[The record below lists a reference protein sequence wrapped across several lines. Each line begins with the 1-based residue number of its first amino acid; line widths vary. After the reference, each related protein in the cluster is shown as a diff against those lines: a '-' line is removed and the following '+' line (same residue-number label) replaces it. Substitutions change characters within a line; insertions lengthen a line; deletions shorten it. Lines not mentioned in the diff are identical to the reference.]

1 MFNKLEDQ
9 IPRTDEKFQNYQYP
23 QHQQF
28 ASPLNAGIKCI
39 EQFPLDYIH
48 MVCLRVVN
56 RIIYFLKS
64 GPHVFKLSPQQLE
77 VISDQH
83 VSFNGLFSS

>member
-39 EQFPLDYIH
+39 EQFPLDYID

-56 RIIYFLKS
+56 RKYIFEKVGLTFLS
-64 GPHVFKLSPQQLE
+64 CHLS
-77 VISDQH
+77 S
-83 VSFNGLFSS
+83 